1 MLYIKISGNV
11 VFLWQYWNACCTHDF
26 LASKREASWV
36 HEDRGGRNIL
46 GREKKYKQSVQAE
59 NTEYKVGCGSI
70 PAWVITN

>member
-46 GREKKYKQSVQAE
+46 GRKKNISKVSRQRIQ
-59 NTEYKVGCGSI
+59 NTK
-70 PAWVITN
+70 